1 MVFYF
6 FVPVLIKELAN
17 FLPLII
23 DYFPKAGVGA
33 GGINMESIG
42 SAGDLANEIVSNAS
56 LDEVVNNIK
65 VLFETI
71 SSSFVSTISAFFG
84 GVANIILVAIISFYL
99 SISKDGISS
108 FLKIITPIQNEK
120 YVIDLWERARRIIA

>member
-1 MVFYF
+1 
-6 FVPVLIKELAN
+6 
-17 FLPLII
+17 
-23 DYFPKAGVGA
+23 
-33 GGINMESIG
+33 MESIG

-84 GVANIILVAIISFYL
+84 GDVNQDGTVDASDMAEVDNDNAVFAFGYNVTDVSGDGTSDASDISIIDNNQALFLFY
-99 SISKDGISS
+99 
-108 FLKIITPIQNEK
+108 
-120 YVIDLWERARRIIA
+120 ARPY